1 MNPKIDELLGRIK
14 ALEEEL
20 EKEVVSRQTELR
32 FRLENRRVRFEQ
44 EVLARH
50 RQLKVG
56 LLRYLAGASWRHLL
70 SALVIYPMM
79 VPIVLLDAGISLYQN
94 LCFPLYRIA
103 KVPRSEYFAFDRGQ
117 LVYLNAIEKINCTYC
132 AYPTASSLTPRKSW
146 PGPSNTGARSNMRAA
161 FWAVT
166 LTTQA
171 SSISVMPRR
180 IAGNWMHCGR
190 CWGGRRHNVAPRVWV

>member
-14 ALEEEL
+14 VLEEEL

-32 FRLENRRVRFEQ
+32 FRLENRRVHFEQ

-50 RQLKVG
+50 RQLKIG
-56 LLRYLAGASWRHLL
+56 LLSYLAGASWRHLL
-70 SALVIYPMM
+70 SALVIYPMI
-79 VPIVLLDAGISLYQN
+79 VPIVLLDAGISLYQT

-132 AYPTASSLTPRKSW
+132 AYTNGFIAYAQEIV
-146 PGPSNTGARSNMRAA
+146 ARTEQYWCPIKHA
-161 FWAVT
+161 
-166 LTTQA
+166 
-171 SSISVMPRR
+171 RR
-180 IAGNWMHCGR
+180 ILGSHPHYAGFIDFGDAEAYRRELDALRKVLGR
-190 CWGGRRHNVAPRVWV
+190 EAA